1 MRIRNVVTIL
11 AGAALAAS
19 PVAVSAAAPLSVFNS
34 DVRAGAS
41 VSGSSQLDGTAIAL
55 GLLILV
61 AIVAVAATGDDEV
74 DRPTSP

>member
-11 AGAALAAS
+11 AGAALAVS
-19 PVAVSAAAPLSVFNS
+19 PVAAGAAAPFGADMPV
-34 DVRAGAS
+34 GAS
-41 VSGSSQLDGTAIAL
+41 VRGANSLEGTSIAL

>member
-11 AGAALAAS
+11 AGAALAVS
-19 PVAVSAAAPLSVFNS
+19 PVAVGAAAPLSV
-34 DVRAGAS
+34 DMPVGARI
-41 VSGSSQLDGTAIAL
+41 SGASQLDGTSIAL

-61 AIVAVAATGDDEV
+61 AIAAVAVSGDDEV